1 MRKVL
6 IRCGLF
12 ALALL
17 PATANADPAVLK
29 LAFFGSDRSTTYLTA
44 VKPFVDAVN
53 AEGKGLVEIVLHS
66 GGVLGREMAQQ
77 PQVVLDGN
85 ADIAFI
91 VPGYSPERF
100 PDNSAIELSG
110 LFRDTREGT
119 LVYTRLL
126 AHNALRGYEDFLVI
140 GAYVTQPAMIHSH
153 VPINSIDDLKGKKI
167 RVNNAGEA
175 AALEKLGALPIRME
189 IIRIAAAIS
198 SGTIDGAALS
208 STSLSDYGVK
218 RVATHHYFLGAG
230 GSPLA
235 LVMNRKSFESLPKPA
250 KDIIAKYSGQW
261 TAARFIEGYDQA
273 GRIALEQLQSDP
285 KRFLVFPSSSD
296 LDRSQSASQ
305 SAITDWL
312 EKKPH
317 HQELLHKVESEL
329 ATLRSDSSDSQ

>member
-1 MRKVL
+1 M
-6 IRCGLF
+6 
-12 ALALL
+12 
-17 PATANADPAVLK
+17 
-29 LAFFGSDRSTTYLTA
+29 
-44 VKPFVDAVN
+44 
-53 AEGKGLVEIVLHS
+53 
-66 GGVLGREMAQQ
+66 
-77 PQVVLDGN
+77 
-85 ADIAFI
+85 
-91 VPGYSPERF
+91 
-100 PDNSAIELSG
+100 
-110 LFRDTREGT
+110 
-119 LVYTRLL
+119 
-126 AHNALRGYEDFLVI
+126 
-140 GAYVTQPAMIHSH
+140 
-153 VPINSIDDLKGKKI
+153 PINSIDDLKGKKI

-175 AALEKLGALPIRME
+175 ATLEKLGALPIRME

-250 KDIIAKYSGQW
+250 RDIIAKYSGQW